1 MTQPPH
7 SGPPL
12 SATESQRAYT
22 RPPRRASLGART
34 GLLLTLVVLMAGLG
48 ISAWFMVDQSRKI
61 DNLELVLTSAVS
73 TIDSLQQRVR
83 ATDENISAA
92 GSDVSHA
99 LDFWES
105 EVRKLWD
112 ISNKR
117 NKNWIEQNQ
126 GAVKILRN
134 DVAAVREAIKKE
146 TATLDKLIKQ
156 VAEHSRLLDDLNGS
170 IDQMIRKQ
178 RDMQDQLNTL
188 NRELASFKGSVED
201 RIGNNEE
208 AIASMD
214 QFRLFVSGRLEDITQ
229 KIGAGP

>member
-1 MTQPPH
+1 
-7 SGPPL
+7 
-12 SATESQRAYT
+12 
-22 RPPRRASLGART
+22 
-34 GLLLTLVVLMAGLG
+34 
-48 ISAWFMVDQSRKI
+48 MVDQSRKI

-146 TATLDKLIKQ
+146 TATLEKLSKQ

-178 RDMQDQLNTL
+178 RDIQDQLNTL